1 MLENLNS
8 FTTTN
13 MMEFKQ
19 VWTVVNTTKQEK
31 DDFAKKVTHTTLP
44 LLNLESNTLFKTQFR
59 P

>member
-8 FTTTN
+8 STTTN
-13 MMEFKQ
+13 MIEFKQ
-19 VWTVVNTTKQEK
+19 VWTVVNTTKHEK

>member
-8 FTTTN
+8 STTTN
-13 MMEFKQ
+13 MIEFKQ

-44 LLNLESNTLFKTQFR
+44 LLNLNFV
-59 P
+59 

>member
-8 FTTTN
+8 STTTN

-19 VWTVVNTTKQEK
+19 VWTVVNTTKQEN

-44 LLNLESNTLFKTQFR
+44 LLNLESNTFFKTQFR

>member
-8 FTTTN
+8 STTTN

-44 LLNLESNTLFKTQFR
+44 LLNLENNTFFKTQFR

>member
-1 MLENLNS
+1 
-8 FTTTN
+8 

-19 VWTVVNTTKQEK
+19 VWTVVNATKQEK

-44 LLNLESNTLFKTQFR
+44 LLNLESNTFFKTQFR

>member
-8 FTTTN
+8 STTTN
-13 MMEFKQ
+13 MIEFKQ

>member
-31 DDFAKKVTHTTLP
+31 DDFTKEVTYNFATTEP
-44 LLNLESNTLFKTQFR
+44 RK
-59 P
+59 